1 MIARI
6 APIHVL
12 QYMRD
17 DDDDFH
23 GRQAQQRRIECHA
36 AALRVAD
43 GVAKIGTVV
52 GSALGRNEGL

>member
-36 AALRVAD
+36 AVLRVAD
-43 GVAKIGTVV
+43 GVTKLEQW
-52 GSALGRNEGL
+52 SGRRLDATKA